1 MQYVL
6 ECKAFFN
13 VKGKLLTPQFYL
25 TDQIV
30 LKSIFKLKFNNF
42 KAEST

>member
-13 VKGKLLTPQFYL
+13 VKGKLLRPRFYL

-30 LKSIFKLKFNNF
+30 LKFFKLKFNNF